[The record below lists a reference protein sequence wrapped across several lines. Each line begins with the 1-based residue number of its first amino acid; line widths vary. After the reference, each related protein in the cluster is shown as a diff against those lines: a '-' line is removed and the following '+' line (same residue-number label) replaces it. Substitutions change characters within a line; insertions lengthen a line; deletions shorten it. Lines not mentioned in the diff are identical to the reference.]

1 LGFFVASVLR
11 ETRPVSLF
19 LTGGDTANAVLK
31 TIGAKGIRLGGEI
44 VPGMVHGKLMGGLID
59 RLPIITKAGAFGKR
73 DTLVALH
80 EYWET
85 KSLPVKENRV

>member
-1 LGFFVASVLR
+1 MGFFVASVLR

-31 TIGAKGIRLGGEI
+31 AIGAKGIRLGGEI
-44 VPGMVHGKLMGGLID
+44 VPGMVHGTLMGGLID
-59 RLPIITKAGAFGKR
+59 RLPIITKAGAFRKR

-85 KSLPVKENRV
+85 KSLPVKENRF